1 MKARIKK
8 KIFKNMYKLN
18 YNINQILFATRGL
31 FVTPIRMKNGYRY
44 YASYYSGKITKYKD

>member
-31 FVTPIRMKNGYRY
+31 FVTPIWMKNGYRY
-44 YASYYSGKITKYKD
+44 YASYYFGKITKYKD

>member
-44 YASYYSGKITKYKD
+44 YASYYSGKVTKYKD